1 MTPSRYRFLLAF
13 VAAFAVAPAVVA
25 AETGRGTVDRLDV
38 LDPAQSDAMPRI
50 PWVVEW
56 LPAAGEE
63 CVNAL

>member
-1 MTPSRYRFLLAF
+1 MTSFRYRFLLAF

-50 PWVVEW
+50 PGFVE
-56 LPAAGEE
+56 
-63 CVNAL
+63 